1 MLKDEVRTNVLIRN
15 IFHEWLG
22 LNRLLVSIQ
31 CCYLFKQFSVV
42 TPSNCWRHHSSI
54 IIWYS
59 PCGKFW
65 NNKKYPKIWNWRYMY
80 RNHIKMYLNKL
91 QMVIFVDLCHV
102 ISNDHGTKWFTLHL
116 LVRYR
121 SLDFIH
127 LDFIYVDSPSP
138 LKYHCIG

>member
-65 NNKKYPKIWNWRYMY
+65 NNKKYPKIWNWNWRYMY

-91 QMVIFVDLCHV
+91 QMVIFVDLCHIKWSWDKV
-102 ISNDHGTKWFTLHL
+102 IYIAYTSAAQEPGFYPPIFYLC
-116 LVRYR
+116 R
-121 SLDFIH
+121 
-127 LDFIYVDSPSP
+127 
-138 LKYHCIG
+138 